1 MRTVRAHLWTLF
13 WLAAVTPAFAQAP
26 PADHKIWTVEAS
38 AGLALTSGNTDT
50 SSVNAAYN
58 FVYDPLTKNV
68 VKSDGL
74 FIRGKTEGD
83 LSANRLSFNV
93 RDEYALAPR
102 MYVFGQNQYFRDTF
116 KSIDYLIAPTG
127 GIGYKLFDTAQTK
140 LSVDGGLGV
149 VWEKNPGFDVDS
161 SGAVTSTKS

>member
-1 MRTVRAHLWTLF
+1 MISGA
-13 WLAAVTPAFAQAP
+13 AAVWLRASRNIDSAAGSSPAKKPQTDSTSSWRIFAP
-26 PADHKIWTVEAS
+26 P
-38 AGLALTSGNTDT
+38 
-50 SSVNAAYN
+50 
-58 FVYDPLTKNV
+58 
-68 VKSDGL
+68 
-74 FIRGKTEGD
+74 
-83 LSANRLSFNV
+83 
-93 RDEYALAPR
+93 PR